1 METDKLA
8 ITGPAE
14 LIALI
19 QARLREERLGFLCR
33 AAQPG
38 GLTIVLAGDSEV
50 DRVALERPEAWVL
63 TLEELW
69 SALRFLRADRQ
80 AGA

>member
-50 DRVALERPEAWVL
+50 DRVAL
-63 TLEELW
+63 
-69 SALRFLRADRQ
+69 
-80 AGA
+80 